1 MSSVSAKRKRP
12 CRESTNG
19 NASPD
24 KDRKLRLL
32 RNDRELVKRCI
43 NGDVGAWDA
52 MFQSCQPRLLGTI
65 RSLLRKY
72 GRNASLAE
80 EIASRVWFSLVGGD
94 GDLLERYDAS
104 RGCRLTT
111 FFAALA
117 RYELLEYW
125 RSERRRRDREQTA
138 ADRRPVPSAKKSE
151 SFPVMWSEFVETLS
165 RREREF
171 LQQVLLKSDT
181 KPVNGNAYPPLSQVN
196 LWQLRSRVLAKLKR
210 YSNEDKS

>member
-1 MSSVSAKRKRP
+1 MSSVSAKPKRS
-12 CRESTNG
+12 RDKSTNG
-19 NASPD
+19 SASPD
-24 KDRKLRLL
+24 KDRKVRLL
-32 RNDRELVKRCI
+32 RNDRELVRRCLD
-43 NGDVGAWDA
+43 GDVNAWEA
-52 MFQSCQPRLLGTI
+52 MFQSCQPRLLATI

-80 EIASRVWFSLVGGD
+80 EIASRVWFSLIGGEES
-94 GDLLERYDAS
+94 LLERYDAS

-138 ADRRPVPSAKKSE
+138 ADRRPVPTAKKSE

-171 LQQVLLKSDT
+171 LQDVLLKSDA
-181 KPVNGNAYPPLSQVN
+181 KPANGNACPQLTQVN